1 MPESSRGQV
10 ELGVVHLVRT
20 QNFPKTNIS
29 YPLIRTRM
37 RIGGGGGK
45 KCYFFVIFCV
55 RTK

>member
-37 RIGGGGGK
+37 RIGGGGGG
-45 KCYFFVIFCV
+45 
-55 RTK
+55 